1 MRRPAPVAP
10 SSPPF
15 NPPCR
20 EGRYAEKVALW
31 LTVAGVVLAWAVL
44 TLFAGER
51 SAQVQRIR
59 FEHELQQMTAKKAKR
74 RG

>member
-1 MRRPAPVAP
+1 M
-10 SSPPF
+10 
-15 NPPCR
+15 
-20 EGRYAEKVALW
+20 ALW